1 MANQPEPID
10 LIVFKGK
17 KHLTKKEIEDRKNS
31 ELNVPFID
39 VKPPKYLN
47 RTQKTKFKDIADKLL
62 ALNIMTELD
71 VDCLARY
78 ILAQDLYLQ
87 YTKELNAILEES
99 TDFSSLKQM
108 QDLQDKAFK
117 QAHTAARAL
126 GLTITDRCKIVVP
139 SPPDDDDDEL

>member
-10 LIVFKGK
+10 LIVYKGK
-17 KHLTKKEIEDRKNS
+17 KHLTKDEIENRKNS
-31 ELNVPFID
+31 ELNVPFVD

-47 RTQKTKFKDIADKLL
+47 RTQKTKFKDIAEKLL

-78 ILAQDLYLQ
+78 IQAHDLYLV
-87 YTKELNAILEES
+87 YTEKINQLLELGKYNLLKEVQN
-99 TDFSSLKQM
+99 M
-108 QDLQDKAFK
+108 QDKVFR
-117 QAHTAARAL
+117 QAHTSAKAL